1 MLFQV
6 SGRKSPFI
14 PRPLESLKPQM
25 NENNHSAVTEEV
37 SSGVERFVDIPGG
50 RTPMGPTML
59 LTDTIFVPPQLSAHP
74 AEKVL
79 ALALGLAHA
88 ENELRAFTSDQVDA
102 IVDLDGRPYLLRSAQ
117 ELEFGL

>member
-1 MLFQV
+1 
-6 SGRKSPFI
+6 
-14 PRPLESLKPQM
+14 M

-50 RTPMGPTML
+50 RTPML

-79 ALALGLAHA
+79 ALALAV
-88 ENELRAFTSDQVDA
+88 TMQ
-102 IVDLDGRPYLLRSAQ
+102 
-117 ELEFGL
+117 LE